1 MKRIDTIARHTA
13 VFALYALVLT
23 GCASQPKPL
32 YHWGSYQTQVYK
44 HFKGEAGPEEQITA
58 LEEEIQK
65 ARSKDA
71 ALPPGFHAHLA
82 LLYAEIGEQEQ
93 MIQEL
98 ETEKTLFP
106 ESSSF
111 MDFLM
116 HRFNK
121 Q

>member
-1 MKRIDTIARHTA
+1 METLVQHTA
-13 VFALYALVLT
+13 ILAVYALVLT
-23 GCASQPKPL
+23 GCASAPKPL
-32 YHWGSYQTQVYK
+32 YHWDSYQTQVYK

-58 LEEEIQK
+58 LEKDIQK
-65 ARSKDA
+65 ARSENT

-82 LLYAEIGEQEQ
+82 LLYAEIGKEDQV
-93 MIQEL
+93 IQEL
-98 ETEKTLFP
+98 ETEKRMFP

-111 MDFLM
+111 MDFLT